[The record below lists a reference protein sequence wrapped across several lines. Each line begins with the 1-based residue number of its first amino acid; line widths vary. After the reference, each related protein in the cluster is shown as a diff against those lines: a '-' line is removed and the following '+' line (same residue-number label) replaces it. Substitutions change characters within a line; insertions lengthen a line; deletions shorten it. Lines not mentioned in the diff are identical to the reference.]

1 MARYAEKL
9 HIVPLLAPA
18 ASTAGGG
25 VKSYAVRLK
34 NTQWLSFLVNWGE
47 MTSDVTELMTITV
60 EATTAVGNS
69 TAATDTA
76 IPFVY
81 RLAGVPGTDDNWGD
95 STTCAETGLAITA
108 LQDNMAL
115 LIDVDPASIPAL
127 DSDAI
132 AVRLCLDAGDQISNY
147 AASATALIEDRYP
160 QAEHISAST

>member
-25 VKSYAVRLK
+25 VKSYAVRLA
-34 NTQWLSFLVNWGE
+34 NSQWISFLVNWGA
-47 MTSDVTELMTITV
+47 MTSDETEMVITV
-60 EATTAVGNS
+60 EASTAVGNS
-69 TAATDTA
+69 TKAGDTA

-81 RLAGVPGTDDNWGD
+81 RLSGVPGTDDNWGD
-95 STTCAETGLAITA
+95 PTTCAETGLGITA
-108 LQDNMAL
+108 AQDNMAL

-132 AVRLCLDAGDQISNY
+132 AVRLCLDAGDQIDNY
-147 AASATALIEDRYP
+147 ATSVTALIEDRYP

>member
-25 VKSYAVRLK
+25 VKSYAVRLA
-34 NTQWLSFLVNWGE
+34 NSQWISFLVNWGA
-47 MTSDVTELMTITV
+47 MTSDATEMVITV
-60 EATTAVGNS
+60 ESTTNVGNS
-69 TAATDTA
+69 TAAGDTA

-81 RLAGVPGTDDNWGD
+81 RLSGVPGTDDNWGD
-95 STTCAETGLAITA
+95 STTCAETGLGITA
-108 LQDNMAL
+108 AQDNMAL

-132 AVRLCLDAGDQISNY
+132 AVRLCLDAGDQIDNY
-147 AASATALIEDRYP
+147 ATSVTALIEDRYP

>member
-25 VKSYAVRLK
+25 VKSYAVRLA
-34 NTQWLSFLVNWGE
+34 NSQWISFLVNWGA
-47 MTSDVTELMTITV
+47 MTSDATEMVITV
-60 EATTAVGNS
+60 EASTAVGNS

-81 RLAGVPGTDDNWGD
+81 RLSGVPGTDDNWGD
-95 STTCAETGLAITA
+95 STTCAETGLGITA
-108 LQDNMAL
+108 AQDNMAL

-132 AVRLCLDAGDQISNY
+132 AVRLCLDAGDQIDNY
-147 AASATALIEDRYP
+147 ATSVTALIEDRYP